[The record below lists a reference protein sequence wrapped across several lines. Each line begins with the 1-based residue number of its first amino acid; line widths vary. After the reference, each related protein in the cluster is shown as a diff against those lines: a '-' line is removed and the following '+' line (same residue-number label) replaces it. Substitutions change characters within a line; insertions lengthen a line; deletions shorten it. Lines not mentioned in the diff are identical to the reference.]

1 MVFLC
6 DGGNWILFT
15 INLLRSPKLKEFL
28 TAHFVHRPGTA
39 DERELPRDEQV
50 MGLPAR
56 LFLMRIAVLA
66 GSAGAGSG
74 IVFSAFSFPFF
85 HV

>member
-1 MVFLC
+1 MMVFLC

-39 DERELPRDEQV
+39 DERELPRDEKA
-50 MGLPAR
+50 MGRPAR
-56 LFLMRIAVLA
+56 FIKRIAVLA
-66 GSAGAGSG
+66 GSAGADR
-74 IVFSAFSFPFF
+74 A
-85 HV
+85 